1 LAILLPSFGGW
12 RRFFGVTWLAPE
24 KKGCLP
30 KWLNKGTAALETV
43 MVGNE
48 EGGVRAFYFK
58 IPSKTVQL
66 MSADTTTLED
76 VAGVC
81 IWGARR
87 RKK

>member
-1 LAILLPSFGGW
+1 
-12 RRFFGVTWLAPE
+12 
-24 KKGCLP
+24 
-30 KWLNKGTAALETV
+30 

-48 EGGVRAFYFK
+48 QGGGVFGLFYFK
-58 IPSKTVQL
+58 IPTKTVQL